1 MKKKILHI
9 LCWVVLFFC
18 ITACGV
24 SRNAQHTDA
33 DIISGYTRME
43 YTMDRVLGKS
53 QVDSMITIDRLQ
65 GLDKWIPSKFGTAS
79 QYVFIKAIGENE
91 LIYTVTTTKVDT
103 LYKCTKRVKKTI
115 DE

>member
-1 MKKKILHI
+1 MKKKFARI
-9 LCWVVLFFC
+9 LCWIVLFCC
-18 ITACGV
+18 IAACSV
-24 SRNAQHTDA
+24 SKNAVRTDTNT
-33 DIISGYTRME
+33 INGYSRLE

-53 QVDSMITIDRLQ
+53 QVDSMIVVDRLQ
-65 GLDKWIPSKFGTAS
+65 SLDKWIPSKFGNAS
-79 QYVFIKAIGENE
+79 QYIFIREIGENE